1 VAECFFCNSFSPL
14 LGEKNTLYIGLE
26 KRKRKFPSL
35 LLIPNTKRVFQ
46 NTKLRMEKS
55 EKRLKTSNNMTNI
68 CCFMNF
74 FFALGSLDG
83 FIISNVIHSV
93 ITFRSPERMK

>member
-1 VAECFFCNSFSPL
+1 VVECFCWFKFFSPL
-14 LGEKNTLYIGLE
+14 EEKNTLYIGLE

-46 NTKLRMEKS
+46 NTKIEDG
-55 EKRLKTSNNMTNI
+55 EKREEIENIKQYDNI

-83 FIISNVIHSV
+83 FIIECNTQLSHSEAQ
-93 ITFRSPERMK
+93 RG